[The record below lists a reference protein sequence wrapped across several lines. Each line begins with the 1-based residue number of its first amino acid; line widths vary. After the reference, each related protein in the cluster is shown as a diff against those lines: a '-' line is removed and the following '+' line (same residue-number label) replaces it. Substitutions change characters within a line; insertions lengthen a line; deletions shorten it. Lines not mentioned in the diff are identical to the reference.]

1 MAKKTFEQAMKQ
13 LEKIVQDLESGDM
26 PLEKSIKT
34 FEEGIQ
40 LSKFCSEKLDDEEGI
55 QLSKFCSEKLDETE
69 KRITILMQNSD
80 GKVFE
85 TPFSAEKDD
94 LTAEDEE

>member
-13 LEKIVQDLESGDM
+13 LEKIVRDLESGDM
-26 PLEKSIKT
+26 PLEKAIQT

-40 LSKFCSEKLDDEEGI
+40 LSKFCS
-55 QLSKFCSEKLDETE
+55 QKLDETE
-69 KRITILMQNSD
+69 KRITILMQNSE
-80 GKVFE
+80 GKVSE

-94 LTAEDEE
+94 FEEEV